1 VPAWQQ
7 TGKKGDTVKS
17 ITVKGKVVNGGEVET
32 QFTGKNM
39 TPIGGIKLFDK
50 FARKLGVERALEQS
64 MKLPRKE
71 RKYGATAKRLCMY
84 CIRDS
89 A

>member
-1 VPAWQQ
+1 M
-7 TGKKGDTVKS
+7 KS

-32 QFTGKNM
+32 QFTGKNL

-71 RKYGATAKRLCMY
+71 RKYSISNIGRL
-84 CIRDS
+84 
-89 A
+89 